1 MSMEQSTSLKRRK
14 TRKSKKS
21 SRSQATKRFSPL
33 ARMVKAKLSQSPYSP
48 PQTILMGRKLL
59 YLQSQGMETY
69 GGLPGQLVRYGPK
82 CSKTASNTFL
92 SRTRT
97 LLGSLCGW
105 VKRWIWSSKQSAT
118 CPPKSPSQPCPHIA
132 SVTWRKQWGQRPSKS
147 DCHHLKSCTKA

>member
-1 MSMEQSTSLKRRK
+1 MLTEQSMSSKPRK
-14 TRKSKKS
+14 TRALKKS
-21 SRSQATKRFSPL
+21 LRSQATKRFNPL
-33 ARMVKAKLSQSPYSP
+33 ARMVKAKLLQSQYSP
-48 PQTILMGRKLL
+48 PPIILMGRKLL
-59 YLQSQGMETY
+59 YLQSQDMETY

-82 CSKTASNTFL
+82 CSKTGSNTFP

-105 VKRWIWSSKQSAT
+105 AKRLIWSSKQSAT